1 MQCCKLSLKFP
12 KGSGYVFIDI
22 CGVFDSIQ
30 VRFNY
35 DSLIANVRQQT
46 TKKNSLL
53 TDPLIFSLSR
63 SYALRVRFY
72 SIKRLLTLTID
83 FSFYDCWHISTIAI
97 YYTWNRLQ
105 QVKVER
111 KGERKYF
118 TLPAVSGKERKVKGK
133 KQQNKTKLYIWS
145 EKCLPYKA

>member
-1 MQCCKLSLKFP
+1 M
-12 KGSGYVFIDI
+12 FIDI
-22 CGVFDSIQ
+22 CAVFDSIQ
-30 VRFNY
+30 VRFNC

-83 FSFYDCWHISTIAI
+83 FSFYDC
-97 YYTWNRLQ
+97 
-105 QVKVER
+105 
-111 KGERKYF
+111 
-118 TLPAVSGKERKVKGK
+118 
-133 KQQNKTKLYIWS
+133 
-145 EKCLPYKA
+145 